1 MKNFRVH
8 GKIRI
13 LGGIQEKPIGKKEG
27 IAVFEWGVDTPMHS
41 MYPGVQISN
50 SLISVQLRCKTSS
63 DHQKTN
69 FTL

>member
-1 MKNFRVH
+1 MPKKGALDNFQ
-8 GKIRI
+8 IW
-13 LGGIQEKPIGKKEG
+13 GGGELSKKEG
-27 IAVFEWGVDTPMHS
+27 IAVVEGGVDTPMHS

-69 FTL
+69 FTI